1 MGGVL
6 IVTWLGGGAT
16 QPAIGL
22 GRELSAR
29 GHRVRILAP
38 ARFAGRIA
46 AAGCEHAAHPP
57 AAEFDAGHGRAM
69 EDQSPFVAATFFGPW
84 LADAMAEQAVLF
96 RPGVVVVDYLLRS
109 AVCEA
114 EAQRIPLVL
123 LLHTAYR
130 FHARVTGDPDAP
142 GGWRWQ
148 YRLVNERR
156 VASGLAPLPAGP
168 EPMSVAL
175 ARRADRALIT
185 VPAAFDGWPDPP
197 ANVVHVG
204 PISEEAAAAP
214 WVPPWPDRDGRPLV
228 VVTLGTTYMHQEGV
242 LRRVLAALDGLG
254 ARVLV
259 LTGPELDPS
268 EVPGGP
274 GVRVE
279 SYVPHAAV
287 LPHAAVVISHG
298 GMGSLLEAFRAGV
311 PSVCVPLGRDQ
322 AENAAAAVEWGA
334 AIALPGDAT
343 SGRLRAAITEALAS
357 PALRHGARRMAGALA
372 ACGGASAAADEVEQ
386 VARRVALRQPVRL
399 GS

>member
-1 MGGVL
+1 VGGVL

-46 AAGCEHAAHPP
+46 AAGCEHAAHP
-57 AAEFDAGHGRAM
+57 ATAEFDAGHGRAM
-69 EDQSPFVAATFFGPW
+69 EDQSPFLAATFFGPW
-84 LADAMAEQAVLF
+84 LAGAVAEQAALF

-114 EAQRIPLVL
+114 EAQRIPLIL
-123 LLHTAYR
+123 LMHMAYR
-130 FHARVTGDPDAP
+130 FHARVAGDPDAP
-142 GGWRWQ
+142 WGWRWQ

-156 VASGLAPLPAGP
+156 VASGLPPLPAGP

-175 ARRADRALIT
+175 ARRADRTLVT

-197 ANVVHVG
+197 ANVVHIG

-214 WVPPWPDRDGRPLV
+214 WVPPWPDGYGRPLA
-228 VVTLGTTYMHQEGV
+228 VVTLGTTYMHQEGA

-254 ARVLV
+254 TRVLV

-311 PSVCVPLGRDQ
+311 PSVCIPLGRDQ
-322 AENAAAAVEWGA
+322 AENAAAAAEWGA

-357 PALRHGARRMAGALA
+357 PALRGGARRMAGALA
-372 ACGGASAAADEVEQ
+372 ACGGASAAADEIEQ
-386 VARRVALRQPVRL
+386 VARRAALRRPVRL

>member
-29 GHRVRILAP
+29 GHRVRVLAP

-46 AAGCEHAAHPP
+46 ASGCEHAAHPA

-84 LADAMAEQAVLF
+84 LAGALAGQAAVF
-96 RPGVVVVDYLLRS
+96 RPDVVVVDYLLRS

-123 LLHTAYR
+123 LMHTAYR
-130 FHARVTGDPDAP
+130 FHASAAGDPDAP
-142 GGWRWQ
+142 WGWRWQ
-148 YRLVNERR
+148 YRLVNQRR
-156 VASGLAPLPAGP
+156 AASGLPPLPAGP

-175 ARRADRALIT
+175 ARRADRALVT
-185 VPAAFDGWPDPP
+185 VPAAFDGWPEPP

-204 PISEEAAAAP
+204 PVAEEAAVAP
-214 WVPPWPDRDGRPLV
+214 WVPPWPSGDERPLV

-242 LRRVLAALDGLG
+242 LRRALGALDGLG
-254 ARVLV
+254 VRVLV
-259 LTGPELDPS
+259 LTGLELDPA
-268 EVPGGP
+268 EVPAGL

-279 SYVPHAAV
+279 SYLPHAAV
-287 LPHAAVVISHG
+287 LPHAALVVSHG
-298 GMGSLLEAFRAGV
+298 GRGRCWRPSRRGCPACVFPSAATRPTTRPRPPGRARPARCRATPPAASCGP
-311 PSVCVPLGRDQ
+311 PSPRPSRRRCCGTAP
-322 AENAAAAVEWGA
+322 GA
-334 AIALPGDAT
+334 W
-343 SGRLRAAITEALAS
+343 
-357 PALRHGARRMAGALA
+357 PALWPPAAGHQPQPTRSRRWPGAP
-372 ACGGASAAADEVEQ
+372 GGT
-386 VARRVALRQPVRL
+386 RP
-399 GS
+399 

>member
-1 MGGVL
+1 VGGVL

-46 AAGCEHAAHPP
+46 AAGCEHAAHP
-57 AAEFDAGHGRAM
+57 ATAEFDAGHGRAM
-69 EDQSPFVAATFFGPW
+69 EDQSPFLAATFFGPW
-84 LADAMAEQAVLF
+84 LAGAVAEQAALF

-114 EAQRIPLVL
+114 EAQRIPLIL
-123 LLHTAYR
+123 LMHMAYR
-130 FHARVTGDPDAP
+130 FHARVAGDPDAP
-142 GGWRWQ
+142 WGWRWQ

-156 VASGLAPLPAGP
+156 VASGLPPLPAGP

-175 ARRADRALIT
+175 ARRADRTLVT

-197 ANVVHVG
+197 ANVVHIG

-214 WVPPWPDRDGRPLV
+214 WVPPWPDGYGRPLV
-228 VVTLGTTYMHQEGV
+228 VVTLGTTYMHQEGA

-254 ARVLV
+254 TRVLV

-311 PSVCVPLGRDQ
+311 PSVCIPLGRDQ
-322 AENAAAAVEWGA
+322 AENAAAAAEWGA

-357 PALRHGARRMAGALA
+357 PALRGGARRMAGALA
-372 ACGGASAAADEVEQ
+372 ACGGASAAADEIEQ
-386 VARRVALRQPVRL
+386 VARRAALRRPVRL

>member
-22 GRELSAR
+22 GRELAAR

-46 AAGCEHAAHPP
+46 AAGCEHAVHPA

-69 EDQSPFVAATFFGPW
+69 EDQSPFLAATFFGPW
-84 LADAMAEQAVLF
+84 LAGAVAEQAALF

-130 FHARVTGDPDAP
+130 FHARVAGDPDAP
-142 GGWRWQ
+142 WGWRWQ

-156 VASGLAPLPAGP
+156 VASGLAPLPASPG
-168 EPMSVAL
+168 PMSVAL
-175 ARRADRALIT
+175 ARRADRALVT

-204 PISEEAAAAP
+204 PIAEEAVPLP
-214 WVPPWPDRDGRPLV
+214 WVPPWPDGDGRPLV
-228 VVTLGTTYMHQEGV
+228 VVTLGTTYMHQEGA
-242 LRRVLAALDGLG
+242 LRRVLAALAGLG
-254 ARVLV
+254 TRVLV

-322 AENAAAAVEWGA
+322 EENAAAAAEWGA

-357 PALRHGARRMAGALA
+357 AALRDGARRMAGALA
-372 ACGGASAAADEVEQ
+372 ACDGASAAADEVEQ
-386 VARRVALRQPVRL
+386 VARRGALRRPVRL

>member
-1 MGGVL
+1 VGGVL

-38 ARFAGRIA
+38 ARLAGRIA
-46 AAGCEHAAHPP
+46 AAGCEHAAHPA
-57 AAEFDAGHGRAM
+57 AAEFDTGHGRAM
-69 EDQSPFVAATFFGPW
+69 EDQSPFMAAMFFGPW
-84 LADAMAEQAVLF
+84 LAGAVAEEAALF
-96 RPGVVVVDYLLRS
+96 RPDVVVVDYLLRS
-109 AVCEA
+109 AICEA
-114 EAQRIPLVL
+114 EAQRLPLVL
-123 LLHTAYR
+123 LLHLAYR
-130 FHARVTGDPDAP
+130 FHARVAGDPDAP
-142 GGWRWQ
+142 WGWRWQ

-156 VASGLAPLPAGP
+156 VASGLPPLPVGP

-197 ANVVHVG
+197 ANVMHVG
-204 PISEEAAAAP
+204 PIAEETAPPP
-214 WVPPWPDRDGRPLV
+214 WVPPWPDGDGRPLV
-228 VVTLGTTYMHQEGV
+228 VVTLGTTYMHQEGA

-259 LTGPELDPS
+259 LTGLELDPS

-322 AENAAAAVEWGA
+322 ADNAAAAAGRGA

-357 PALRHGARRMAGALA
+357 PALLDGARGMARELA
-372 ACGGASAAADEVEQ
+372 ACGGAPAAAAQVEQ
-386 VARRVALRQPVRL
+386 VARRAALRQPVRL